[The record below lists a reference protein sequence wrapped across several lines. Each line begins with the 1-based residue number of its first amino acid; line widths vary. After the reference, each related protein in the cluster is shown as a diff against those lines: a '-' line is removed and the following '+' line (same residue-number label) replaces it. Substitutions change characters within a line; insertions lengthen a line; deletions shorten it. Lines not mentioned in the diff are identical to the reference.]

1 MQQINID
8 WIDISKHKPEFI
20 EIKDSLVEGK
30 GAFTKTNIKK
40 NTFLGNYMGKIT
52 NDFVTGPYVFH
63 SQKDNNIISID
74 ASDINYSNWTRYM
87 NCSIDKE
94 TEKVNSYFLT
104 NKENYVTKSGKIT
117 HDIDQTDIER
127 GLKKNN
133 LRFDGS
139 AISSAFEYLDK
150 NGDGLIDPNEFVRFS
165 RPPSSMLLSQE
176 RKLSK

>member
-8 WIDISKHKPEFI
+8 WIDISKHKPDFI
-20 EIKDSLVEGK
+20 EINNSLVEGK

-94 TEKVNSYFLT
+94 TENVNSYFLT
-104 NKENYVTKSGKIT
+104 NKENYVTKSGKINLEGY
-117 HDIDQTDIER
+117 IVFYSNREI
-127 GLKKNN
+127 KKGEE
-133 LRFDGS
+133 LM
-139 AISSAFEYLDK
+139 YYY
-150 NGDGLIDPNEFVRFS
+150 GDAYADLMNI
-165 RPPSSMLLSQE
+165 
-176 RKLSK
+176 KYKI